1 MSRNFYYISR
11 AYLIEVSVFD
21 MLKFVLISLHIS
33 IIRQANIASTLLQKL
48 MNEDKTIVTCNEQLL
63 EIISAVEKIKMKEYN
78 RLAKANGIARCN
90 NIKDFRTRE
99 DFASAKSL
107 CNTVISDVKHF
118 ADVHHCTYSVDQIL
132 SKIDLADINDCI
144 YYDYCKEKGIE
155 FYTFDMDI
163 EKLGMLGNVH
173 VLR

>member
-1 MSRNFYYISR
+1 MVFLDTCIW
-11 AYLIEVSVFD
+11 IELCLVRTPQ
-21 MLKFVLISLHIS
+21 KQHE
-33 IIRQANIASTLLQKL
+33 IRQANIASTLLQKL

-163 EKLGMLGNVH
+163 EKLGMLRMWLHGTKF
-173 VLR
+173 

>member
-11 AYLIEVSVFD
+11 ACLIEVSVFD
-21 MLKFVLISLHIS
+21 MLKFVLVSLHIS

-78 RLAKANGIARCN
+78 RLAKANGIAGCN

-163 EKLGMLGNVH
+163 EKLMRNLQ
-173 VLR
+173 LSWE

>member
-1 MSRNFYYISR
+1 MVFLDTCIW
-11 AYLIEVSVFD
+11 IELCLVRTPQ
-21 MLKFVLISLHIS
+21 KQHE
-33 IIRQANIASTLLQKL
+33 IRQANIASTLLQKL

-99 DFASAKSL
+99 DFASAK
-107 CNTVISDVKHF
+107 TVISDVKHF

>member
-11 AYLIEVSVFD
+11 ACLIEVSVFD
-21 MLKFVLISLHIS
+21 MLKFVLVSLHIS

-118 ADVHHCTYSVDQIL
+118 ADVHHCTYSVKLIWQIL
-132 SKIDLADINDCI
+132 MIVFIMTIAKRKALSFIHSIWTLKN
-144 YYDYCKEKGIE
+144 
-155 FYTFDMDI
+155 
-163 EKLGMLGNVH
+163 
-173 VLR
+173 